1 MNHEATD
8 LKEEE
13 GYDLAGQVIGLA
25 MKVHRTLG
33 PGFLESVYHQALR
46 IELDRA
52 VLDYETEKTLT
63 VSYEKVAVGEFK
75 ADLVIG
81 QQLIV
86 EIKAVNNLVAAHEI
100 QLVNYLSATGID
112 EGLLL
117 NFGAASL
124 EFRKKFR
131 VYRRPQDGAVPF

>member
-1 MNHEATD
+1 MNLSETD
-8 LKEEE
+8 QMLQE

-33 PGFLESVYHQALR
+33 PGFLESVYHQSLR

-52 VLDYETEKTLT
+52 AVEYETEKSLT
-63 VSYEKVAVGEFK
+63 VKYENVAVGEFK
-75 ADLVIG
+75 TDLIVD

-86 EIKAVNNLVAAHEI
+86 EIKAVNNLVTAHEV
-100 QLVNYLSATGID
+100 QLVNYLAATGID

-117 NFGAASL
+117 NFGSTSL
-124 EFRKKFR
+124 EFRKKYR
-131 VYRRPQDGAVPF
+131 VYRRQQDSVVPF